1 MNKRQLEKMFADEDV
16 RIEFM
21 ITGESSVK
29 GESFLHASKNFQSSF
44 RAIRKST
51 GMQTPLCKSVED
63 ALNSLSNQESINE

>member
-1 MNKRQLEKMFADEDV
+1 MNKRQLEQMIADEDV

-29 GESFLHASKNFQSSF
+29 GESFLHASKNLQSSY

-51 GMQTPLCKSVED
+51 GMPTPFCKSVEE
-63 ALNSLSNQESINE
+63 ALNSLSNQENIYE